1 MSYGDL
7 DKLPPSLQ
15 GGVNPNLYVR
25 ITLDEVNL
33 ERFNPPYNG
42 PGVVVRLRTTDSL
55 EMVVDRII
63 PVRREDTKPFVQA
76 RRDGTFETL
85 EEAIRRREV
94 EVSTRIAH
102 WMSAFG
108 VTRAQ
113 VDALPNSDSF
123 EGWAESALAL
133 LPAGYEDTPVA
144 VKLVYLT
151 NGMLWSP
158 KYLGKTKAFVNT
170 DPHKL
175 RVEKGDVITA
185 PLQTSS
191 GDATPVA
198 GSDPW

>member
-15 GGVNPNLYVR
+15 GGVNPDLYLR

-33 ERFNPPYNG
+33 ERFNPPYSG
-42 PGVVVRLRTTDSL
+42 PGVVVRLRTAESL
-55 EMVVDRII
+55 EMIVDRII
-63 PVRREDTKPFVQA
+63 PVRREDTKPFA
-76 RRDGTFETL
+76 KPRRDGSFETL
-85 EEAIRRREV
+85 DDAIRRREI
-94 EVSTRIAH
+94 ETGTRIAH
-102 WMSAFG
+102 WLSAFG

-133 LPAGYEDTPVA
+133 LPEGYEDVAVA
-144 VKLVYLT
+144 VKLVYLN
-151 NGMLWSP
+151 NGMLWTP
-158 KYLGKTKAFVNT
+158 KYLSTTKAFVNA

-175 RVEKGDVITA
+175 RVEKGDMINPPMQA
-185 PLQTSS
+185 SP
-191 GDATPVA
+191 DAAAIA